1 MIKILYFASLRE
13 RIDTDAEQMELP
25 AMATI
30 DGIMEILR
38 ARDDAWADAFS
49 DNNQILAAI
58 NQEMAN
64 TKESIKDGDEI
75 AFFPPVTG
83 G

>member
-13 RIDTDAEQMELP
+13 RVGTDAERMELP
-25 AMATI
+25 AKATI
-30 DGIMEILR
+30 NGIMEILR

-49 DNNQILAAI
+49 DKKQILAAI
-58 NQEMAN
+58 NQEMASM
-64 TKESIKDGDEI
+64 KESIKDGDEI